1 MNLVYLAVA
10 EEASAEDT
18 TEATTNQP
26 IEATTVAPTEATTA
40 KAEATT
46 EATTAK
52 ATEATTKE
60 ATSETTTE
68 ETPAPT
74 PTPST
79 GLAAGEYSLI
89 SIGTI
94 DGIDISAVKEAKGS
108 GIKVAAATEYLA
120 VTPAVSG
127 TIQLTW
133 SSNKPVVKAN
143 DADVEVTVSNN
154 IATFA
159 VTAGTTYKIYS
170 SKVDSN
176 CTMTSLVLAETA
188 TPVETSSETTTETT
202 TVTTT
207 ETTTVTTTTQ
217 ATTKETIS
225 ETTTETTPAPS
236 PVTGVNIVADSTN
249 AKVGTQVTIPVRVTG
264 LTSLASLD
272 VNVAYDSSKVTVN
285 SVSNGD
291 VVTDSNAALSYNVA
305 NGTVGVAIANPAET
319 VANGDVLFNLVVT
332 PTAEGTATF
341 TITVDEA
348 YAAENQTIEAT
359 TTAGT
364 LTIAKADPVGPTI
377 VKGDA
382 DKNGLVEKNDVTTIL
397 NYVAGLIS
405 STEIDTEAADV
416 NEDGN
421 VTTRD
426 AYIIQKY
433 LNTGSWN

>member
-1 MNLVYLAVA
+1 MDAV
-10 EEASAEDT
+10 
-18 TEATTNQP
+18 
-26 IEATTVAPTEATTA
+26 
-40 KAEATT
+40 
-46 EATTAK
+46 
-52 ATEATTKE
+52 
-60 ATSETTTE
+60 
-68 ETPAPT
+68 
-74 PTPST
+74 
-79 GLAAGEYSLI
+79 
-89 SIGTI
+89 
-94 DGIDISAVKEAKGS
+94 DGIDTTNKYGADTSS
-108 GIKVAAATEYLA
+108 IKVRDEKYIAI
-120 VTPAVSG
+120 TPAVNG

-133 SSNKPVVKAN
+133 SSNAPIVKAVVN
-143 DADVEVTVSNN
+143 GVETEVTLSTTASVS
-154 IATFA
+154 TFA
-159 VTAGTTYKIYS
+159 VTAGTVYKVYG
-170 SKVDSN
+170 SKAGSN
-176 CTMTSLVLAETA
+176 TNISQVVLAEST

-207 ETTTVTTTTQ
+207 KATTETTTVATTEPTTVTTTTQ
-217 ATTKETIS
+217 ATTKEETS

-397 NYVAGLIS
+397 KYVAGLIS